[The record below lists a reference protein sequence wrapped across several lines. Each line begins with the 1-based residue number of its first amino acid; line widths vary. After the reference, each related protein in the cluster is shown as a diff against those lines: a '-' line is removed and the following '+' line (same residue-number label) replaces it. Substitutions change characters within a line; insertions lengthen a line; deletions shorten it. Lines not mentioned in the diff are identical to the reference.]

1 MMPRERED
9 ARPDLPVCRAPNVV
23 KSAHFETSLARARAS
38 GARWLPP
45 AKSCA
50 GQLLLEL
57 IEAAVWA
64 EAVGTPLQAGITPRD
79 FDRLARSMRE
89 AAYVHRLRQGGWPV
103 VTSLQDATNRF
114 ESVRYAAYSLA
125 LDGDTERPELAAWL
139 SEARKVRGAA

>member
-1 MMPRERED
+1 MMPREHED
-9 ARPDLPVCRAPNVV
+9 ARQTGRSGRAPNVV
-23 KSAHFETSLARARAS
+23 KSAHFETSLARARSS

-45 AKSCA
+45 VKSCA

-64 EAVGTPLQAGITPRD
+64 EAIGAPLQAGITPRD